1 MGFWT
6 LLEVASTP
14 ILQLL
19 IISGLGATMAT
30 DYFKIL
36 PADARR
42 YLNKVVFVAFT
53 PSLTFASLART
64 VTLQDIIS
72 WWFMPVNIG
81 LMFLVGTILGW
92 IAVKLLK
99 PKPYLEGIIV
109 AACAA
114 GNLGNLPLIIVPAIC
129 GEDASP
135 FGDRATCSS
144 RGLSYVSF
152 SMALGGFY
160 IWTFGYQMVRNSAK
174 KLQAQEAL
182 SEAIKEA
189 NNDLDADL
197 RAQLFHNSNDDPEN
211 PNNNNGSG
219 KAGRDQQNSNQDDV
233 SFLSQML
240 GVFNTILKELM
251 SPPVVGAILGLVFGA
266 VTWLRRLL
274 NGDKAPLRVIQD
286 SIQLLGNG
294 TIPCTTL
301 ILGGNLIEGL
311 RGKASLSKQIIVAM
325 ICVKYVFCPIIGIG
339 VVKGAAH
346 LGLLPPDPLFHF
358 VLMIQFT
365 VPPAMNIGT
374 IAQLFD
380 IGEAECSVM
389 LLWTY
394 VAAAFALTIWSTVFM
409 WILS

>member
-6 LLEVASTP
+6 LLEVASMP

-19 IISGLGATMAT
+19 IISGLGAVLAT
-30 DYFKIL
+30 DHFKIL

-81 LMFLVGTILGW
+81 LTFLVGSILGW

-99 PKPYLEGIIV
+99 PKPYLEGIII

-129 GEDASP
+129 AEDASP

-144 RGLSYVSF
+144 LGLSYVSF

-160 IWTFGYQMVRNSAK
+160 IWTFGYQMIRNSAK

-182 SEAIKEA
+182 SQAIKET
-189 NNDLDADL
+189 NKDLDADL
-197 RAQLFHNSNDDPEN
+197 RAQLLHNSNDPEN
-211 PNNNNGSG
+211 PNVQNGSG
-219 KAGRDQQNSNQDDV
+219 KASRERNDNQDNV

-240 GVFNTILKELM
+240 GFFKTILGELM

-266 VTWLRRLL
+266 VTALRRLL
-274 NGDKAPLRVIQD
+274 IGDKAPLRVIQD

-294 TIPCTTL
+294 TIPCITL

-311 RGKASLSKQIIVAM
+311 RGKALVSKQIIVAM
-325 ICVKYVFCPIIGIG
+325 ICVRYVFCPLIGIG
-339 VVKGAAH
+339 VVKGAFI

-358 VLMIQFT
+358 VLMIQFA

-380 IGEAECSVM
+380 VGEAECSVIF
-389 LLWTY
+389 LWTY